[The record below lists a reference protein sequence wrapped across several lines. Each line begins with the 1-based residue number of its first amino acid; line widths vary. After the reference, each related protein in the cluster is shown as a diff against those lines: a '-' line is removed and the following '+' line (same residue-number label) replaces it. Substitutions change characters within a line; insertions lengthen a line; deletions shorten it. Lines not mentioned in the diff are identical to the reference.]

1 MTYTQAA
8 VLGVVVA
15 VLVDLLVL
23 RTSLVRRKIFWV
35 SYAVILPFQLLTN
48 GVLTG
53 RRVVV
58 YNADDILGSSTP
70 TFLGDGRIVY
80 APVED
85 VLFGF
90 ALILTTM
97 ALWVFWGKRE
107 SARLSCSGRTGP
119 RQRSRPSARSPRAR

>member
-8 VLGVVVA
+8 VLGVVLA
-15 VLVDLLVL
+15 VLGDLLVL
-23 RTSLVRRKIFWV
+23 RTALVGRRIFWV
-35 SYAVILPFQLLTN
+35 SYAIILPFQLLTN

-58 YNADDILGSSTP
+58 YNGDDILGSSTP
-70 TFLGDGRIVY
+70 TFLGDGRIAY

-97 ALWVFWGKRE
+97 SLWVFRGRIE
-107 SARLSCSGRTGP
+107 RDRISRSGRTAP
-119 RQRSRPSARSPRAR
+119 RRRPRPSRRSP

>member
-8 VLGVVVA
+8 VLGVVLA
-15 VLVDLLVL
+15 VLVDLFVL
-23 RTSLVRRKIFWV
+23 RTSLVGRKIFWV
-35 SYAVILPFQLLTN
+35 SYVVILPFQLLTN

-53 RRVVV
+53 RRVVI
-58 YNADDILGSSTP
+58 YNGDDILGSSTP
-70 TFLGDGRIVY
+70 TFLGDGRIAY

-97 ALWVFWGKRE
+97 ALWVFWGKTER
-107 SARLSCSGRTGP
+107 ARISSGRTG
-119 RQRSRPSARSPRAR
+119 RRRRSRP

>member
-8 VLGVVVA
+8 VLGVILA
-15 VLVDLLVL
+15 VLVDLFGL
-23 RTSLVRRKIFWV
+23 RTSLVGRKIFWL
-35 SYAVILPFQLLTN
+35 SYVVILPFQLLTN

-58 YNADDILGSSTP
+58 YNGDDILGSSTP
-70 TFLGDGRIVY
+70 TFLGDGRIAY

-97 ALWVFWGKRE
+97 SLWVFWGRLE
-107 SARLSCSGRTGP
+107 RDRLSCSGRTTP
-119 RQRSRPSARSPRAR
+119 RRRSRPSGRSPRAR